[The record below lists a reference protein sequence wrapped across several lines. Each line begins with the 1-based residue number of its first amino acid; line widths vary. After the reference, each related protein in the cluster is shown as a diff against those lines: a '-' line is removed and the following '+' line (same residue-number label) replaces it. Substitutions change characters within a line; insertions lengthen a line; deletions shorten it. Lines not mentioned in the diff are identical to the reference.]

1 MRASQ
6 NRCLLRLVGLALIL
20 GLACPSGVAGQQSEP
35 VVLKPPKRFAIS
47 PLATGADNVTKP
59 GTIKTRGY
67 KAASDTKMIG
77 ASGIVVDQLQA
88 VTANSVGILTSKN
101 GGLGRKM
108 WHGIPIGMAESML
121 IKLPSRNGSATLLD
135 LLRRTLLS
143 AAEPPEGESD
153 GERLAVLRIR
163 RLANM
168 ADYSA
173 ALNLLSLMPR
183 HGRGEGLL
191 RAEAEI
197 RLLSGDESAACQM
210 IENEIRRN
218 QANFWQKALV
228 FCQVL
233 SKEWEKAEL
242 GLTLLREVGV
252 DDPVFF
258 GLAEAIF
265 EGKLYE
271 VLALDNMSPLI
282 LAMLSKTKF
291 GIQPAIIS
299 EMAPNALRVVA
310 HNEELSVGLRVLAV
324 EKMALL
330 NLYSDTVIIN
340 LYKKTTANL
349 PHIDAKVDEA
359 QRGTLE
365 QRAIKRAQFYV
376 AANRSGIPSVKA
388 EAASQAL
395 KLAATDGI
403 MMGSSRLFRAELA
416 QVPVSTEMLWFAGDA
431 FRAAIANGEEER
443 GRAWIAL
450 LRRAAAV
457 SDQKSGKL
465 KSIIP
470 LAWILNDGDKG
481 PYGTI
486 LSTSKDSTRMVLLH
500 ALLAGLGHSTPVKQW
515 ITWLNPATEII
526 AKPLPHAPVWF
537 ALRALNLIDIDSAVP
552 KGIDQV
558 SLSLVG
564 AKASSSKSLNVSV
577 GQLKAAPAKL
587 DSGALGKA
595 AAIMLIIQAM
605 GGHEPHAQNPI
616 LLSEVIGSLYA
627 LGLES
632 EGRNLALEVALGAG
646 L

>member
-6 NRCLLRLVGLALIL
+6 NKCLLRLVGLALIL
-20 GLACPSGVAGQQSEP
+20 GLACPSIVAAQQGAP
-35 VVLKPPKRFAIS
+35 VTLKPPKRFATS
-47 PLATGADNVTKP
+47 PLATKADTVTKRS
-59 GTIKTRGY
+59 TTKLRGY
-67 KAASDTKMIG
+67 KAATDKKMIG

-108 WHGIPIGMAESML
+108 WHGISTGMAESML
-121 IKLPSRNGSATLLD
+121 NKIPTRNGSATLLD

-143 AAEPPEGESD
+143 VAEPPEGESD
-153 GERLAVLRIR
+153 GEQLAVLRIR
-163 RLANM
+163 GLANM

-191 RAEAEI
+191 RVEAEI

-258 GLAEAIF
+258 SVAEAIF
-265 EGKLYE
+265 EDKAYK
-271 VLALDNMSPLI
+271 VSAIDHMSPLI

-291 GIQPAIIS
+291 VIQPAIIL

-310 HNEELSVGLRVLAV
+310 LNEELSVGLRVLAV

-340 LYKKTTANL
+340 LYGKTAANL
-349 PHIDAKVDEA
+349 PHIDSEVDEV
-359 QRGTLE
+359 QPGTLE

-376 AANRSGIPSVKA
+376 AANHSGIPSVKA

-395 KLAATDGI
+395 KLAATDGV
-403 MMGSSRLFRAELA
+403 MMGASRLFRAELA
-416 QVPVSTEMLWFAGDA
+416 QVPVSTEMLWFAEDA

-443 GRAWIAL
+443 GRAWISI

-457 SDQKSGKL
+457 SDQKSSKL

-486 LSTSKDSTRMVLLH
+486 LSTSKDPTQMVLLH
-500 ALLAGLGHSTPVKQW
+500 ALLKGLGHSTPVKQW
-515 ITWLNPATEII
+515 IKWLNPATEII
-526 AKPLPHAPVWF
+526 AKPLPHAPIWF
-537 ALRALNLIDIDSAVP
+537 ALRELNLIDTDPASLR
-552 KGIDQV
+552 GIDQV
-558 SLSLVG
+558 SLSMVNT
-564 AKASSSKSLNVSV
+564 KAGYSKSSNVSV
-577 GQLKAAPAKL
+577 GQLKAAPANR
-587 DSGALGKA
+587 DRGIFGKA

-616 LLSEVIGSLYA
+616 LLSEVIRSLYA

-632 EGRNLALEVALGAG
+632 EARNLALEAALGAG